1 MTFSTPPIQVLYFL
15 YLTFFSLFFF
25 LCINIHQEPYRFF
38 VGGKTMDQK
47 QVLERWLHQ
56 LKRNEISSDAIGLGP
71 DKDVALRRIREELE
85 KLEAMEKK
93 QSASTK

>member
-1 MTFSTPPIQVLYFL
+1 
-15 YLTFFSLFFF
+15 
-25 LCINIHQEPYRFF
+25 
-38 VGGKTMDQK
+38 MDQK